1 MMTMYQVSVE
11 MLDCCR
17 MSALALFCL
26 ITCHNKF
33 RSNLSPSSPAVL
45 FMVMDSIRFIM
56 DADHSP
62 ALVSLRFIFTLES
75 EL

>member
-33 RSNLSPSSPAVL
+33 RSNLSPSSPPVL
-45 FMVMDSIRFIM
+45 FMDSIRFIM

-62 ALVSLRFIFTLES
+62 ASVSLRFIFTLES
-75 EL
+75 E